1 MVRGPELFL
10 EWLDELAA
18 QQCQELTVRAEQEA
32 MLAETAKRAL
42 TPPESDDTPL
52 TVRWSC
58 TKPTDTAGE
67 VLHTQMMAFRRE
79 ELVPG
84 FGDLLRMWA
93 EKR

>member
-67 VLHTQMMAFRRE
+67 VLHTQVMAFRRE